1 MLREGRSVDAPK
13 HSSGVA
19 EAARGDRNALN
30 TGDLVPCGWH
40 PPPVHQGR
48 EPRRRA
54 DEESDEAVVPAKA
67 AKAAGGKGLYLTTRL
82 CREGTEIVA
91 TLSTPAPIRKLQRAL
106 YLRAKQEPR
115 FRAYALYDKVH
126 RPDILA
132 HAYALAKANGGAPG
146 PDGVTFAEIEAAGR
160 DVLLDDLREALQTK
174 RYQPGPVR
182 RVYIP
187 KLNGGER
194 PLGIPNIRDRVV
206 QTAAKLVLEPIFEAD
221 FEPDSFGFR
230 PRRAA
235 HDALDAIQAAMDAG
249 MCWVIDADVT
259 AYFDTIPHD
268 RLMKTVAQR
277 VVDGAMLALVKRFLE
292 APIIDERDGG
302 QPQRPRQG
310 TPQGGVISPLLA
322 NVYLHLLDRSF
333 RQRVERGD
341 LQGRLI
347 RYADDFVLLAS
358 RRPDREWAWVH
369 HLLTRLGLTL
379 HPEKTRMVDARRE
392 PFVFLGHTHRRQ
404 SARLYLDIGPK
415 TLRRI
420 RDELRRRT
428 RHTGLSLDQVV
439 ADLNPYIW
447 GARHYFRRVRRRSL
461 SRLDFFVD
469 VRLARWWARKH
480 HTRRPAWSLVSRD
493 ALRRQRGLERW
504 NLPIARRPADARSA
518 R

>member
-1 MLREGRSVDAPK
+1 MSVVKATGGKDLYLRTRLSREGM
-13 HSSGVA
+13 G
-19 EAARGDRNALN
+19 
-30 TGDLVPCGWH
+30 
-40 PPPVHQGR
+40 
-48 EPRRRA
+48 
-54 DEESDEAVVPAKA
+54 
-67 AKAAGGKGLYLTTRL
+67 
-82 CREGTEIVA
+82 IVA
-91 TLSTPAPIRKLQRAL
+91 TLSTPASIRELQRAL
-106 YLRAKQEPR
+106 YLRAKREPH

-132 HAYALAKANGGAPG
+132 HAYALARANGGASG
-146 PDGVTFAEIEAAGR
+146 PDAVTFAEIEADGR
-160 DVLLDDLREALQTK
+160 DVLLDDLREALK
-174 RYQPGPVR
+174 AKMYRPGPVR

-206 QTAAKLVLEPIFEAD
+206 QTAVKLLLEPLFEAD

-235 HDALDAIQAAMDAG
+235 HDALDAIRAAMEAG

-277 VVDGAMLALVKRFLE
+277 VVDSAMLALVKRFLE

-302 QPQRPRQG
+302 RPQRPRQG

-333 RQRVERGD
+333 RQRVQRGD

-347 RYADDFVLLAS
+347 RYADDFVLLTS
-358 RRPDREWAWVH
+358 RRPDREWTWVH
-369 HLLTRLGLTL
+369 QVLTRLGLTL
-379 HPEKTRMVDARRE
+379 HPEKTRMLDARRA
-392 PFVFLGHTHRRQ
+392 PFVFLGHTHRWQ
-404 SARLYLDIGPK
+404 FSRLYLDVSPK

-428 RHTGLSLDQVV
+428 HHTGASLDQVV
-439 ADLNPYIW
+439 AELNLYIR
-447 GARHYFRRVRRRSL
+447 GARHYFRRVRRRTL
-461 SRLDFFVD
+461 SKLDFFVE

-480 HTRRPAWSLVSRD
+480 AAHRPAWSLVSRD

-504 NLPIARRPADARSA
+504 NLPVARRPADARFA